1 MKNKNISIVIPI
13 CTPKREFIKI
23 INRLLKQT
31 VLPTEIILI
40 NSKKYFDGSTLIIDE
55 IEEKFQNTVKVNR
68 INEIF
73 KEEIGV
79 DGFGLYEAIRKI
91 TKQENGK
98 LEDGKQ
104 ENGKLEGGKIP
115 VYVYNIDPD
124 CFDHGATRHEGINAA
139 TDEYVLFM
147 TQDAIPQNK
156 FLIEELIVRMD
167 EQVAITYAR
176 QLPKADCRYIEKYT
190 RAFNYGDE
198 TIVKT
203 KADIETMGIKAI
215 FCSDVCAMYNKSLYM
230 QVGGFPGKTIFN
242 EDGILAYKAL
252 TEGFKVVYA
261 ADARVIHSHNYSLT
275 QQFRRNFDLG
285 VSHKQFDYIFSN
297 LSSENEGI
305 KLVKN
310 TMLHLLKSGKAYLI
324 PSLIL
329 NTASKYLGYRLGKKY
344 NKLPKELIIK
354 CSMNERYW
362 R

>member
-91 TKQENGK
+91 TKENY
-98 LEDGKQ
+98 
-104 ENGKLEGGKIP
+104 NKIP
-115 VYVYNIDPD
+115 VYVYDIDLD
-124 CFDHGATRHEGINAA
+124 QFDHGATRHEGINAA
-139 TDEYVLFM
+139 TGEYVLLM

-156 FLIEELIVRMD
+156 FLIEEMITQMED
-167 EQVAITYAR
+167 NQVVITYAR
-176 QLPKADCRYIEKYT
+176 QLPKDDCRYIEKYT
-190 RAFNYGDE
+190 RAFNYGDK

-203 KADIETMGIKAI
+203 KADMETMGIKAI

-285 VSHKQFDYIFSN
+285 VSHKQFDYIFSS
-297 LSSENEGI
+297 LASENEGI

-310 TMLHLLKSGKAYLI
+310 TMLHLIESGKAYLI